1 MFDPKL
7 FSNSTSY
14 TAEQLTELSTLHHIN
29 HIDPNLRVVASIDF
43 ATTGKDTPPRV
54 ILALEIYFT
63 NKKVDT
69 LTFNLNNYEY
79 EEIVELVKNI
89 RGNEFLLQEID
100 NFLAGDIV
108 E

>member
-7 FSNSTSY
+7 FSNSTIY
-14 TAEQLTELSTLHHIN
+14 TDEQLTDLSTLHHIN
-29 HIDPNLRVVASIDF
+29 QIDENLRVVAGINF
-43 ATTGKDTPPRV
+43 ARTGNDTPPRV
-54 ILALEIYFT
+54 ILALDIYF
-63 NKKVDT
+63 NNEKVDT
-69 LTFNLNNYEY
+69 LTFNINNYEY
-79 EEIVELVKNI
+79 EEITELVKNI